1 MPLVLDHNH
10 VQEIYAE
17 ARERKWVLPAF
28 NTENLTTMEAV
39 LAAVDAYGKSIHIN
53 NLPIIIG
60 ITNTYPPRPQSLYYT
75 QTRKWQ
81 IGLALFLADLDVL
94 TCPESPFAGLR
105 VMIHL
110 DHIQWDRDKE
120 LLNWDMKRFSS
131 IFYDASALPLEL
143 NIQKTAAFV
152 EQHGHDI
159 LIEGACAEISG
170 TAAGDMNNLTL
181 PEQADQ
187 YFHATGVDILV
198 PNLGTEHR
206 ASVANIE
213 YQGQSAREI
222 AQRVG
227 PRLCLH
233 GSSSVAKD
241 KLAHLFADGICK
253 VNIWTALERD
263 SSPVLFQNLL
273 QNAAKIIGVEKSRQL
288 LRDKLLGNR
297 TDTHSAV
304 AIDYYT
310 STYRDKIV
318 FQSMKEIITGYL
330 KLWYV

>member
-28 NTENLTTMEAV
+28 NAENLSTVEAI
-39 LAAVDAYGKSIHIN
+39 LQAVAEFGKSVNIN
-53 NLPIIIG
+53 DLPIIVG
-60 ITNTYPPRPQSLYYT
+60 ITNTYSPRPQSVYYT

-110 DHIQWDRDKE
+110 DHIQWDQDKE
-120 LLNWDMKRFSS
+120 LLNWEMKRFSS

-143 NIQKTAAFV
+143 NIQKTVAFV
-152 EQHGHDI
+152 EQQGHEI
-159 LIEGACAEISG
+159 VIEGACAEISG
-170 TAAGDMNNLTL
+170 TPDNSNLTT
-181 PEQADQ
+181 PEQAYK
-187 YFHATGVDILV
+187 YFRATGVDIVV

-206 ASVANIE
+206 ASAANLE
-213 YQGQSAREI
+213 YQEQLAREI
-222 AQRVG
+222 AQRIG
-227 PRLCLH
+227 PHLCLH
-233 GSSSVAKD
+233 GTSSVARD

-273 QNAAKIIGVEKSRQL
+273 QNAAKIIGVEKSQQL
-288 LRDKLLGNR
+288 LRDKLLGSKADSQNAA
-297 TDTHSAV
+297 S
-304 AIDYYT
+304 IDYFT
-310 STYRDKIV
+310 SAYRQKIV
-318 FQSMKEIITGYL
+318 FQSMKEIIAGYL